1 MGLLIGRLIQFAKAI
16 IANRGLQ
23 IAAGTAGLADA
34 LNIDILRREAIRL
47 APRSDPEALE
57 EASRQIMRMLGLD
70 GSTVIGPKDIADWN
84 YFHFDVVKQRAWWT
98 KRYYSSKSVRGG
110 RKRGFGRG
118 FRSGQRNIA
127 TISQAQRG

>member
-1 MGLLIGRLIQFAKAI
+1 MGALIGRLIIFAKSVI
-16 IANRGLQ
+16 QNRGVQ
-23 IAAGTAGLADA
+23 IGTGVAGLTDV

-70 GSTVIGPKDIADWN
+70 GSQVIGPKNIADWN
-84 YFHFDVVKQRAWWT
+84 YFHFSVVAQRAWWT